1 MPKPLQLKDQ
11 PRLTGPVNPAH
22 ESSGLRLQTTVRL
35 RWVAVAGQLL
45 TVFFV
50 DQVLG
55 FHFPIVACL
64 IVIALSALLNLFLTR
79 HPASKRLEEGPAMWL
94 MGFDI
99 FQLGVLLFLT
109 GGLQNPFGLL
119 IVVPVAVSAS
129 SLPLSKTMLLSGFAI
144 LCATVLIWFHFPLP
158 WAGRP
163 APVLP
168 AIYIYGVWTALTS
181 CIVFSAVYSWRV
193 GQERRQ
199 MSEAL
204 SAAEMVLAREQRLSA
219 LDGLA
224 AAAAHELGTPLG
236 TITLVSKEL
245 LRSVPEN
252 SPHYEDVAL
261 LRSQAE
267 RCREI
272 LGRLSGRT
280 QEQDEVFE
288 RMPIGQMIEEV
299 IEPYRQTGARIEVSV
314 HGAEG
319 DEKAGGEPV
328 MRRNP
333 GIIYSLGNLVEN
345 AVDFARTK
353 VEITA
358 VWDRRNVHLLIR
370 DDGPGFQPGIMGRLG
385 EPYVTTRP
393 QAQRRG
399 GIPETGL
406 GLGFFIAKT
415 LLERSGAQLSPR
427 NARPPRTGAVVE
439 ITWPRE
445 AFYRAQD
452 LAETA

>member
-1 MPKPLQLKDQ
+1 V
-11 PRLTGPVNPAH
+11 TGPVNPAH
-22 ESSGLRLQTTVRL
+22 TSSGLRLQTTIRL

-50 DQVLG
+50 DQVLK
-55 FHFPIVACL
+55 FEFPIAACL
-64 IVIALSALLNLFLTR
+64 AVIAAPALLNLALSTR
-79 HPASKRLEEGPAMWL
+79 HPASKRLSEGPAMWL

-99 FQLGVLLFLT
+99 FQVGVLLFLT
-109 GGLQNPFGLL
+109 GGLQNPFSLL

-144 LCATVLIWFHFPLP
+144 LCATVLIWFHLPLP
-158 WAGRP
+158 WSGQP

-168 AIYIYGVWTALTS
+168 PVYIFGVWTALTS

-193 GQERRQ
+193 GQERRD

-236 TITLVSKEL
+236 TITLVTKEL
-245 LRSVPEN
+245 LRSIPED
-252 SPHYEDVAL
+252 SPHHEDVAL

-280 QEQDEVFE
+280 QFSDDMFD
-288 RMPIGQMIEEV
+288 RMPIGLLIEEA
-299 IEPYRQTGARIEVSV
+299 IEPYRHTGPAIEVNV
-314 HGAEG
+314 GRA
-319 DEKAGGEPV
+319 DETDQKAGGEPV

-333 GIIYSLGNLVEN
+333 GIIYGLGNLVEN
-345 AVDFARTK
+345 AVDFAREK
-353 VEITA
+353 IEITA
-358 VWDRRNVHLLIR
+358 TWDRRNVHVTIR
-370 DDGPGFQPGIMGRLG
+370 DDGPGFQAGVINRLG

-393 QAQRRG
+393 QGQGGRRG
-399 GIPETGL
+399 GVPETGL

-415 LLERSGAQLSPR
+415 LLERSGARLSLR
-427 NARPPRTGAVVE
+427 NARAPRSGAVVE

-445 AFYRAQD
+445 AFYRAHE
-452 LAETA
+452 LTETA

>member
-1 MPKPLQLKDQ
+1 M
-11 PRLTGPVNPAH
+11 TGPVNQAH
-22 ESSGLRLQTTVRL
+22 TSSGLRLQTTVRL

-55 FHFPIVACL
+55 FAFPAIACL
-64 IVIALSALLNLFLTR
+64 SVIAASALLNLWLAVR
-79 HPASKRLEEGPAMWL
+79 HPASKRLSEGPAMWL

-99 FQLGVLLFLT
+99 FQLAVLLFLT
-109 GGLQNPFGLL
+109 GGLQNPFALL

-129 SLPLSKTMLLSGFAI
+129 SLPLSKTMLLSVSAI

-158 WAGRP
+158 WAGQP

-168 AIYIYGVWTALTS
+168 SVYIFGVWTALTS

-193 GQERRQ
+193 GQERRD

-236 TITLVSKEL
+236 TITLVTKEL
-245 LRSVPEN
+245 LRSTPN
-252 SPHYEDVAL
+252 DSTHYEDLELV
-261 LRSQAE
+261 RSQAE

-280 QEQDEVFE
+280 QVQDEMFE
-288 RMPIGQMIEEV
+288 RMPIGVLIEEA
-299 IEPYRQTGARIEVSV
+299 IDPYRQTGTNIEVSV
-314 HGAEG
+314 HPA
-319 DEKAGGEPV
+319 DSADKKAGGEPI

-333 GIIYSLGNLVEN
+333 GIIYGLGNLVEN
-345 AVDFARTK
+345 AVDFAREK

-358 VWDRRNVHLLIR
+358 VWDRRSVQVRIR
-370 DDGPGFQPGIMGRLG
+370 DDGPGFQHGVISRLG

-393 QAQRRG
+393 QSERRG
-399 GIPETGL
+399 GVPETGL

-415 LLERSGAQLSPR
+415 LLERSGAKLSLR
-427 NARPPRTGAVVE
+427 NARPPRSGAVVE

-445 AFYRAQD
+445 AFYRASEI
-452 LAETA
+452 AETA

>member
-1 MPKPLQLKDQ
+1 
-11 PRLTGPVNPAH
+11 LTGPVNPAH
-22 ESSGLRLQTTVRL
+22 ERSGLRLQTTVRL
-35 RWVAVAGQLL
+35 RWVAVAGQLI

-55 FHFPIVACL
+55 FRFPIIACL
-64 IVIALSALLNLFLTR
+64 VVIAVPAILNLFLTR
-79 HPASKRLEEGPAMWL
+79 HPASKRLSEGPAMWL

-109 GGLQNPFGLL
+109 GGLQNPFALL

-158 WAGRP
+158 WSGQP

-168 AIYIYGVWTALTS
+168 SVYIFGVWTALTS

-193 GQERRQ
+193 GQERRE

-245 LRSVPEN
+245 LRSVPEG
-252 SPHYEDVAL
+252 SPYYDDVAL

-299 IEPYRQTGARIEVSV
+299 IEPYRRSGTRIEVNV
-314 HGAEG
+314 HRAEG
-319 DEKAGGEPV
+319 ADEKAGGEPI

-345 AVDFARTK
+345 AVDFARKK

-358 VWDRRNVHLLIR
+358 VWDRRNVYLTIR
-370 DDGPGFQPGIMGRLG
+370 DDGPGFQHGIISRLG

-393 QAQRRG
+393 QIERRG
-399 GIPETGL
+399 GVPETGL

-415 LLERSGAQLSPR
+415 LLERSGARLALR
-427 NARPPRTGAVVE
+427 NARAPKSGAVVE

-445 AFYRAQD
+445 AFYRTKD
-452 LAETA
+452 LAETV

>member
-1 MPKPLQLKDQ
+1 MPTKDKLPL
-11 PRLTGPVNPAH
+11 TSPVNPAH

-35 RWVAVAGQLL
+35 RWVAVAGQLI

-50 DQVLG
+50 DQVLE
-55 FHFPIVACL
+55 FQFPIVACL
-64 IVIALSALLNLFLTR
+64 IVIAVSAILNLFLTQ
-79 HPASKRLEEGPAMWL
+79 HPASKRLSEGPAMWL

-99 FQLGVLLFLT
+99 LQLGVLLFLT
-109 GGLQNPFGLL
+109 GGLKNPFALL

-144 LCATVLIWFHFPLP
+144 ICATVLIWFHFPLP
-158 WAGRP
+158 WAGQP
-163 APVLP
+163 APILP
-168 AIYIYGVWTALTS
+168 PVYIYGMWTALTS

-245 LRSVPEN
+245 LRAVPED
-252 SPHYEDVAL
+252 SVYYEDVAL

-267 RCREI
+267 RCRDI
-272 LGRLSGRT
+272 LGRLAGRT

-299 IEPYRQTGARIEVSV
+299 IDPYRQAGIQIKVDVRP
-314 HGAEG
+314 AEG
-319 DEKAGGEPV
+319 DDKAGGEPV

-345 AVDFARTK
+345 AVDFAQTRL
-353 VEITA
+353 EITA
-358 VWDRRNVHLLIR
+358 VWDRRNVHLTIR

-393 QAQRRG
+393 QARQRG
-399 GIPETGL
+399 GVPETGL

-415 LLERSGAQLSPR
+415 LLERSGARISLR
-427 NARPPRTGAVVE
+427 NARPPRSGAVVE
-439 ITWPRE
+439 ISWPRE
-445 AFYRAQD
+445 AFYRAKD
-452 LAETA
+452 LAKIA

>member
-1 MPKPLQLKDQ
+1 VS
-11 PRLTGPVNPAH
+11 GPVNPYH
-22 ESSGLRLQTTVRL
+22 SSSGLRLQTTVRL

-55 FHFPIVACL
+55 FEFPLAACL
-64 IVIALSALLNLFLTR
+64 VVIAAAALLNLALTTR
-79 HPASKRLEEGPAMWL
+79 HPASKRLREGPAMRL

-99 FQLGVLLFLT
+99 LQLAVLLFLT
-109 GGLQNPFGLL
+109 GGLKNPFALL

-129 SLPLSKTMLLSGFAI
+129 SLPLSKTMLLAGMAI
-144 LCATVLIWFHFPLP
+144 LSATVLIWFHLPLP
-158 WAGRP
+158 WSGVP
-163 APVLP
+163 APILPSTYVL
-168 AIYIYGVWTALTS
+168 GVWTALTS

-193 GQERRQ
+193 GQERRE

-236 TITLVSKEL
+236 TITLVTKEL
-245 LRSVPEN
+245 LRSLPED

-261 LRSQAE
+261 LRSQAV

-280 QEQDEVFE
+280 QIPDEMFD
-288 RMPIGQMIEEV
+288 RMPIGVLIEEV
-299 IEPYRQTGARIEVSV
+299 IDPYRQSGTTIEVTV
-314 HGAEG
+314 HPADGA

-333 GIIYSLGNLVEN
+333 GIIYGLGNLVEN
-345 AVDFARTK
+345 AADFARER
-353 VEITA
+353 VEIFA
-358 VWDRRNVHLLIR
+358 IWDRREVRVTIR
-370 DDGPGFQPGIMGRLG
+370 DDGPGFQHGIISRLG

-393 QAQRRG
+393 QSERRG
-399 GIPETGL
+399 GVPETGL

-415 LLERSGAQLSPR
+415 LLERSGARLLLR
-427 NARPPRTGAVVE
+427 NARAPATGAEVE
-439 ITWPRE
+439 IIWPRE

-452 LAETA
+452 LAEAG

>member
-1 MPKPLQLKDQ
+1 MPTKDKLPL
-11 PRLTGPVNPAH
+11 TSPVNPAH

-35 RWVAVAGQLL
+35 RWVAVAGQLI

-50 DQVLG
+50 DQVLE
-55 FHFPIVACL
+55 FQFPIVACL
-64 IVIALSALLNLFLTR
+64 IVIAVSAILNLFLTQ
-79 HPASKRLEEGPAMWL
+79 HPASKRLSEGPAMWL

-99 FQLGVLLFLT
+99 LQLGVLLFLT
-109 GGLQNPFGLL
+109 GGLKNPFALL

-144 LCATVLIWFHFPLP
+144 ICATVLIWFHFPLP
-158 WAGRP
+158 WAGQP
-163 APVLP
+163 APILP
-168 AIYIYGVWTALTS
+168 PVYIYGMWTALTS

-245 LRSVPEN
+245 LRAVPED
-252 SPHYEDVAL
+252 SVYYEDVAL

-267 RCREI
+267 RCRDI
-272 LGRLSGRT
+272 LGRLAGRT

-299 IEPYRQTGARIEVSV
+299 IDPYRQAGIQIKVDVRP
-314 HGAEG
+314 AEG
-319 DEKAGGEPV
+319 DDKAGGEPV

-345 AVDFARTK
+345 AVDFAQTRL
-353 VEITA
+353 EITA
-358 VWDRRNVHLLIR
+358 VWDRRNVHLTIR

-393 QAQRRG
+393 QARRRG
-399 GIPETGL
+399 GVPETGL

-415 LLERSGAQLSPR
+415 LLERSGARISLR
-427 NARPPRTGAVVE
+427 NARPPRSGAVVE
-439 ITWPRE
+439 ISWPRE
-445 AFYRAQD
+445 AFYRAKD
-452 LAETA
+452 LAKIA

>member
-1 MPKPLQLKDQ
+1 MLKPAQLKDRL
-11 PRLTGPVNPAH
+11 PLTGSVNPAH

-35 RWVAVAGQLL
+35 RWVAVGGQLL

-55 FHFPIVACL
+55 FSFPIVSCL
-64 IVIALSALLNLFLTR
+64 IVIAVSAVLNLFLTQ
-79 HPASKRLEEGPAMWL
+79 HPASKRLSEGPAMSL

-99 FQLGVLLFLT
+99 FQLAVLLFLT
-109 GGLQNPFGLL
+109 GGLQNPFALL

-158 WAGRP
+158 WGGLP

-299 IEPYRQTGARIEVSV
+299 IDPYRQSTRIEVSV
-314 HGAEG
+314 HAAEG
-319 DEKAGGEPV
+319 DDKAGGEPV

-358 VWDRRNVHLLIR
+358 VWDRRNVHLTIR

-399 GIPETGL
+399 GVPETGL

-415 LLERSGAQLSPR
+415 LLERSGARLSLR
-427 NARPPRTGAVVE
+427 NARPPRNGAVIE

-445 AFYRAQD
+445 AFYRSRE

>member
-1 MPKPLQLKDQ
+1 
-11 PRLTGPVNPAH
+11 LTGPVKPAH
-22 ESSGLRLQTTVRL
+22 TSSGLRLQTTVRL
-35 RWVAVAGQLL
+35 RWVAVAGQLI

-55 FHFPIVACL
+55 FRFPIVACL
-64 IVIALSALLNLFLTR
+64 SVIAASALLNLSLAIR
-79 HPASKRLEEGPAMWL
+79 HPASKRLSEGPAVWL

-99 FQLGVLLFLT
+99 LQLGVLLFLT
-109 GGLQNPFGLL
+109 GGLQNPFALL

-158 WAGRP
+158 WSGQP
-163 APVLP
+163 APLLP
-168 AIYIYGVWTALTS
+168 SVYIYGVWTALTS

-193 GQERRQ
+193 GQERRE

-236 TITLVSKEL
+236 TITLVTKEL
-245 LRSVPEN
+245 LRATPHD
-252 SPHYEDVAL
+252 SPHYEDLELV
-261 LRSQAE
+261 RSQAQ

-280 QEQDEVFE
+280 QEQDEMFD
-288 RMPIGQMIEEV
+288 RLPIGQMIEEV
-299 IEPYRQTGARIEVSV
+299 IDPYRQSGTRIEVDV
-314 HGAEG
+314 HAAEG

-333 GIIYSLGNLVEN
+333 GIIYSLGNIVEN
-345 AVDFARTK
+345 AVDFAREK

-358 VWDRRNVHLLIR
+358 VWDRRKVQVIIR
-370 DDGPGFQPGIMGRLG
+370 DDGPGFQHGIMSRLG

-393 QAQRRG
+393 EIGRRG
-399 GIPETGL
+399 GVPETGL

-415 LLERSGAQLSPR
+415 LLERSSARLSLR
-427 NARPPRTGAVVE
+427 NARPPHSGAVVE
-439 ITWPRE
+439 ITWPRA
-445 AFYRAQD
+445 AFYRSRE

>member
-1 MPKPLQLKDQ
+1 
-11 PRLTGPVNPAH
+11 LTGPVNAFH
-22 ESSGLRLQTTVRL
+22 TSGGLRLQTTVRL

-55 FHFPIVACL
+55 FDFPIVACL
-64 IVIALSALLNLFLTR
+64 IVIAAAAFLNLALTTR
-79 HPASKRLEEGPAMWL
+79 HPASKRLGEGPAIWL
-94 MGFDI
+94 MAFDI
-99 FQLGVLLFLT
+99 FQLAVLLFLT
-109 GGLQNPFGLL
+109 GGLQNPFALL

-129 SLPLSKTMLLSGFAI
+129 SLPLSKTMLLAGAAI
-144 LCATVLIWFHFPLP
+144 LCATVLIWFRFPLP
-158 WAGRP
+158 WSGQP
-163 APVLP
+163 EPVLP
-168 AIYIYGVWTALTS
+168 AIYIAGVWTALTS
-181 CIVFSAVYSWRV
+181 CIIFSAVYSWRV
-193 GQERRQ
+193 GQERRE

-245 LRSVPEN
+245 LRSMPEH
-252 SPHYEDVAL
+252 SPHREDVAL

-280 QEQDEVFE
+280 QEQDEMFE
-288 RMPIGQMIEEV
+288 RLPIGLLIEEV
-299 IEPYRQTGARIEVSV
+299 IEPYRHTGTGIEVDV
-314 HGAEG
+314 HPA
-319 DEKAGGEPV
+319 DDTDSKAGGEPV

-333 GIIYSLGNLVEN
+333 GIIYGLGNLVEN
-345 AVDFARTK
+345 AVDFAREK

-358 VWDRRNVHLLIR
+358 VWDRRDVTVTIR
-370 DDGPGFQPGIMGRLG
+370 DDGPGFQAGIISRLG

-393 QAQRRG
+393 QSERRG
-399 GIPETGL
+399 GVPETGL

-415 LLERSGAQLSPR
+415 LLERSGARLSLR
-427 NARPPRTGAVVE
+427 NARAPKSGAVVE
-439 ITWPRE
+439 ISWPRE

-452 LAETA
+452 LAESA

>member
-1 MPKPLQLKDQ
+1 M
-11 PRLTGPVNPAH
+11 TGPQNSTH

-50 DQVLG
+50 HQVLG
-55 FHFPIVACL
+55 FRFPLVACL
-64 IVIALSALLNLFLTR
+64 IVIAVPALLNLFLTQ
-79 HPASKRLEEGPAMWL
+79 HPASKRLSEGPAMWL

-99 FQLGVLLFLT
+99 LQLGALLFLT
-109 GGLQNPFGLL
+109 GGLHNPFALL

-144 LCATVLIWFHFPLP
+144 LCATVLIWFRFPLP
-158 WAGRP
+158 WSGQP

-168 AIYIYGVWTALTS
+168 AIYTYGVWTALTS

-245 LRSVPEN
+245 LRSIPEN
-252 SPHYEDVAL
+252 SPHYEDVTL

-299 IEPYRQTGARIEVSV
+299 IEPYRRSGTRIEVHV
-314 HGAEG
+314 NPAEG
-319 DEKAGGEPV
+319 ADEKAGGEPV

-345 AVDFARTK
+345 AVDFARET
-353 VEITA
+353 VDIAA
-358 VWDRRNVHLLIR
+358 VWDRRNVYLTIR
-370 DDGPGFQPGIMGRLG
+370 DDGPGIQHGIISRLG

-393 QAQRRG
+393 QTGRRG
-399 GIPETGL
+399 GVPETGL

-415 LLERSGAQLSPR
+415 LMERSGARIALR
-427 NARPPRTGAVVE
+427 NARSPRSGAVVE

-445 AFYRAQD
+445 SFYRAKD
-452 LAETA
+452 LAKTA

>member
-1 MPKPLQLKDQ
+1 MPLKDEL
-11 PRLTGPVNPAH
+11 PLTSPVNPAH

-35 RWVAVAGQLL
+35 RWVAVAGQLI

-50 DQVLG
+50 DQVLE
-55 FHFPIVACL
+55 FQFPIIACL
-64 IVIALSALLNLFLTR
+64 IVIAVSAVLNLFLTQ
-79 HPASKRLEEGPAMWL
+79 HPASKRLSEGPAMWL

-99 FQLGVLLFLT
+99 LQLGVLLFLT
-109 GGLQNPFGLL
+109 GGLKNPFALL

-144 LCATVLIWFHFPLP
+144 ICATVLIWFHFPLP
-158 WAGRP
+158 WAGQP

-168 AIYIYGVWTALTS
+168 PIYIYGMWTALTS

-245 LRSVPEN
+245 LRAVPED
-252 SPHYEDVAL
+252 SVYYEDVAL

-267 RCREI
+267 RCRDI
-272 LGRLSGRT
+272 LGRLAGRT

-299 IEPYRQTGARIEVSV
+299 IDPYRQAGIQIKVDVRP
-314 HGAEG
+314 AEG
-319 DEKAGGEPV
+319 DDKAGGEPV

-345 AVDFARTK
+345 AVDFAQTRL
-353 VEITA
+353 EITA
-358 VWDRRNVHLLIR
+358 VWDRRNVHLTIR

-393 QAQRRG
+393 QARRRG
-399 GIPETGL
+399 GVPETGL

-415 LLERSGAQLSPR
+415 LLERSGARISLR
-427 NARPPRTGAVVE
+427 NARPPRSGAVVE
-439 ITWPRE
+439 ISWPRE
-445 AFYRAQD
+445 AFYRAKD
-452 LAETA
+452 LAKIA

>member
-1 MPKPLQLKDQ
+1 MS
-11 PRLTGPVNPAH
+11 GPVNAYH
-22 ESSGLRLQTTVRL
+22 SSSGLRLQTTVRL

-50 DQVLG
+50 DQVLK
-55 FHFPIVACL
+55 FEFPLAACL
-64 IVIALSALLNLFLTR
+64 IVVAAAALLNLALTTR
-79 HPASKRLEEGPAMWL
+79 HPASKRLREGPAMWL
-94 MGFDI
+94 MAFDI
-99 FQLGVLLFLT
+99 LQLAVLLFLT
-109 GGLQNPFGLL
+109 GGLQNPFALL

-129 SLPLSKTMLLSGFAI
+129 SLTLAKTMLLAGMAI
-144 LCATVLIWFHFPLP
+144 LSATLLIWFHLPLP
-158 WAGRP
+158 WSGAP

-168 AIYIYGVWTALTS
+168 STYVLGVWTALTS

-245 LRSVPEN
+245 LRSIPDG
-252 SPHYEDVAL
+252 SPYHEDIAL

-272 LGRLSGRT
+272 LGRLSARG
-280 QEQDEVFE
+280 QEQDEVYE
-288 RMPIGQMIEEV
+288 RMPIGLLIEEAVEAYRQSETMIEVEV
-299 IEPYRQTGARIEVSV
+299 RP
-314 HGAEG
+314 AEG
-319 DEKAGGEPV
+319 ADKKAGGEPV

-333 GIIYSLGNLVEN
+333 GIIYGLGNLVEN
-345 AVDFARTK
+345 AVDFARAR
-353 VEITA
+353 VGITA
-358 VWDRRNVHLLIR
+358 IWDARSVRVTIR
-370 DDGPGFQPGIMGRLG
+370 DDGPGFQPGIMSRLG

-393 QAQRRG
+393 QTDRRSAG
-399 GIPETGL
+399 PETGL

-415 LLERSGAQLSPR
+415 LLERSGARLSLR
-427 NARPPRTGAVVE
+427 NARPPGTGAVVD
-439 ITWPRE
+439 IVWPRE
-445 AFYRAQD
+445 AFYRAQE
-452 LAETA
+452 LADAG

>member
-1 MPKPLQLKDQ
+1 MPLKDEL
-11 PRLTGPVNPAH
+11 PLTSPVNPAH

-35 RWVAVAGQLL
+35 RWVAVAGQLI

-50 DQVLG
+50 DQVLE
-55 FHFPIVACL
+55 FQFPIVACL
-64 IVIALSALLNLFLTR
+64 IVIAVSAVLNLFLTQ
-79 HPASKRLEEGPAMWL
+79 HPASKRLSEGPAMWL

-99 FQLGVLLFLT
+99 LQLGVLLFLT
-109 GGLQNPFGLL
+109 GGLKNPFALL

-144 LCATVLIWFHFPLP
+144 ICATVLIWFHFPLP
-158 WAGRP
+158 WAGQP
-163 APVLP
+163 APILP
-168 AIYIYGVWTALTS
+168 PIYIYGMWTALTS

-245 LRSVPEN
+245 LRAVPED
-252 SPHYEDVAL
+252 SVYYEDVAL

-267 RCREI
+267 RCRDI
-272 LGRLSGRT
+272 LGRLAGRT

-299 IEPYRQTGARIEVSV
+299 IDPYRQAGIQIEVNV
-314 HGAEG
+314 RPAEG
-319 DEKAGGEPV
+319 DDKAGGEPV

-345 AVDFARTK
+345 AVDFAQTRL
-353 VEITA
+353 EITA
-358 VWDRRNVHLLIR
+358 VWDRRNVHLTIR

-393 QAQRRG
+393 QARRRG
-399 GIPETGL
+399 GVPETGL

-415 LLERSGAQLSPR
+415 LLERSGARISLR
-427 NARPPRTGAVVE
+427 NARPPRSGAVVE
-439 ITWPRE
+439 ISWPRE
-445 AFYRAQD
+445 AFYRAKD
-452 LAETA
+452 LAKIA

>member
-1 MPKPLQLKDQ
+1 M
-11 PRLTGPVNPAH
+11 
-22 ESSGLRLQTTVRL
+22 RL
-35 RWVAVAGQLL
+35 RWVAVAGQVL

-55 FHFPIVACL
+55 FDFPVVACL
-64 IVIALSALLNLFLTR
+64 SVIAVSAALNLWLTTR
-79 HPASKRLEEGPAMWL
+79 HPASKRLSEAPAMWL
-94 MGFDI
+94 MGADI
-99 FQLGVLLFLT
+99 FQLAVLLFLT
-109 GGLQNPFGLL
+109 GGLQNPFALL

-144 LCATVLIWFHFPLP
+144 LCATVLIWLHLPLP
-158 WAGRP
+158 WAGQP

-168 AIYIYGVWTALTS
+168 SVYIFGVWTALTS

-236 TITLVSKEL
+236 TITLVTKEL
-245 LRSVPEN
+245 LRSLPED
-252 SPHYEDVAL
+252 SPYYDDVAL
-261 LRSQAE
+261 VRSQAE
-267 RCREI
+267 RCRGI

-280 QEQDEVFE
+280 QVQDEMFE
-288 RMPIGQMIEEV
+288 RMPIGLLIEEA
-299 IEPYRQTGARIEVSV
+299 IEPYRQTGTTIKVSV
-314 HGAEG
+314 HPDEGA
-319 DEKAGGEPV
+319 DERAGGEPV

-333 GIIYSLGNLVEN
+333 GIIYGLGNLVEN
-345 AVDFARTK
+345 AVDFAREK

-358 VWDRRNVHLLIR
+358 LWDRRKVQVTIR
-370 DDGPGFQPGIMGRLG
+370 DDGPGFQHGIISRLG

-393 QAQRRG
+393 QSDRRG

-415 LLERSGAQLSPR
+415 LLERSGARIALR
-427 NARPPRTGAVVE
+427 NERLPRTGAVVE

-445 AFYRAQD
+445 VFYRTQD
-452 LAETA
+452 LAKTA

>member
-1 MPKPLQLKDQ
+1 MPLKDEL
-11 PRLTGPVNPAH
+11 PLTSPVNPAH

-35 RWVAVAGQLL
+35 RWVAVAGQLI

-50 DQVLG
+50 DQVLE
-55 FHFPIVACL
+55 FQFPIVACL
-64 IVIALSALLNLFLTR
+64 IVIAVSAVLNLFLTQ
-79 HPASKRLEEGPAMWL
+79 HPASKRLSEGPAMWL

-99 FQLGVLLFLT
+99 LQLGVLLFLT
-109 GGLQNPFGLL
+109 GGLKNPFALL

-144 LCATVLIWFHFPLP
+144 ICATVLIWFHFPLP
-158 WAGRP
+158 WAGQP

-168 AIYIYGVWTALTS
+168 PIYIYGMWTALTS

-245 LRSVPEN
+245 LRAVPED
-252 SPHYEDVAL
+252 SVYYEDVAL

-267 RCREI
+267 RCRDI
-272 LGRLSGRT
+272 LGRLAGRT

-299 IEPYRQTGARIEVSV
+299 IDPYRQAGIQIKVDVRP
-314 HGAEG
+314 AEG
-319 DEKAGGEPV
+319 DDKAGGEPV

-345 AVDFARTK
+345 AVDFAQTRL
-353 VEITA
+353 EITA
-358 VWDRRNVHLLIR
+358 VWDRRNVHLTIR

-393 QAQRRG
+393 QARRRG
-399 GIPETGL
+399 GVPETGL

-415 LLERSGAQLSPR
+415 LLERSGARISLR
-427 NARPPRTGAVVE
+427 NARPPRSGAVVE
-439 ITWPRE
+439 ISWPRE
-445 AFYRAQD
+445 AFYRAKD
-452 LAETA
+452 LAKIA

>member
-1 MPKPLQLKDQ
+1 MPLKDDLS
-11 PRLTGPVNPAH
+11 LTSPVNPAH

-35 RWVAVAGQLL
+35 RWVAVAGQLI

-50 DQVLG
+50 DQVLE
-55 FHFPIVACL
+55 FQFPIVACL
-64 IVIALSALLNLFLTR
+64 IVIAVSAVLNLFLTQ
-79 HPASKRLEEGPAMWL
+79 HPASKRLSEGPAMWL

-99 FQLGVLLFLT
+99 LQLGVLLFLT
-109 GGLQNPFGLL
+109 GGLKNPFALL

-144 LCATVLIWFHFPLP
+144 ICATVLIWFHFPLP
-158 WAGRP
+158 WAGQP
-163 APVLP
+163 APILP
-168 AIYIYGVWTALTS
+168 PIYIYGMWTALTS

-245 LRSVPEN
+245 LRAVPED
-252 SPHYEDVAL
+252 SVYYEDVAL

-267 RCREI
+267 RCRDI
-272 LGRLSGRT
+272 LGRLAGRT

-299 IEPYRQTGARIEVSV
+299 IDPYRQAGIQIEVNV
-314 HGAEG
+314 RPAEG
-319 DEKAGGEPV
+319 DDKAGGEPV

-345 AVDFARTK
+345 AVDFAQTRL
-353 VEITA
+353 EITA
-358 VWDRRNVHLLIR
+358 VWDRRNVHLTIR

-393 QAQRRG
+393 QARRRG
-399 GIPETGL
+399 GVPETGL

-415 LLERSGAQLSPR
+415 LLERSGARISLR
-427 NARPPRTGAVVE
+427 NARPPRSGAVVE
-439 ITWPRE
+439 ISWPRE
-445 AFYRAQD
+445 AFYRAKD
-452 LAETA
+452 LAKIA

>member
-1 MPKPLQLKDQ
+1 
-11 PRLTGPVNPAH
+11 LTGPVNP
-22 ESSGLRLQTTVRL
+22 SLTSGGLRLQTTVRL

-55 FHFPIVACL
+55 FPIPIMACL
-64 IVIALSALLNLFLTR
+64 VVIGASALLNLSLTTR
-79 HPASKRLEEGPAMWL
+79 HPASKRLQDGPAMWL

-99 FQLGVLLFLT
+99 LQLAVLLFLS
-109 GGLQNPFGLL
+109 GGLQNPFALL

-129 SLPLSKTMLLSGFAI
+129 YLPLSKTMILAGAAI
-144 LCATVLIWFHFPLP
+144 LCATLLIWFHLPLP
-158 WAGRP
+158 WAGVP
-163 APVLP
+163 LP
-168 AIYIYGVWTALTS
+168 ILPPTFVFGVWTALTS
-181 CIVFSAVYSWRV
+181 CIIFSAIYSWRV

-236 TITLVSKEL
+236 TITLVTKEL
-245 LRSVPEN
+245 LRSLPED

-261 LRSQAE
+261 VRSQAE

-272 LGRLSGRT
+272 LGRLAGRT
-280 QEQDEVFE
+280 QEQDEMFE
-288 RMPIGQMIEEV
+288 RMAIGLLIDEA
-299 IEPYRQTGARIEVSV
+299 IEPYRQSGPEIEVSV
-314 HGAEG
+314 GPSDGA
-319 DEKAGGEPV
+319 DQKAGGEPV

-333 GIIYSLGNLVEN
+333 GIIYGLGNLVEN
-345 AVDFARTK
+345 AVDFARSR
-353 VEITA
+353 VRIVAE
-358 VWDRRNVHLLIR
+358 WDNRSVRVRIC
-370 DDGPGFQPGIMGRLG
+370 DDGPGFQPGVISRLG

-393 QAQRRG
+393 QSDRRG
-399 GIPETGL
+399 LGLETGL

-415 LLERSGAQLSPR
+415 LLERSGARLALR
-427 NARPPRTGAVVE
+427 NARPPDTGAVVE
-439 ITWPRE
+439 IVWPRE
-445 AFYRAQD
+445 AFYRAKE
-452 LAETA
+452 LAGRD

>member
-1 MPKPLQLKDQ
+1 MLKPAQLKDQ
-11 PRLTGPVNPAH
+11 LPLTGSVNPTH

-35 RWVAVAGQLL
+35 RWVAVAGQVI

-55 FHFPIVACL
+55 FRFPIVACL
-64 IVIALSALLNLFLTR
+64 IVIAVSAILNLFLTQ
-79 HPASKRLEEGPAMWL
+79 HPASKRLSEGPAMWL

-99 FQLGVLLFLT
+99 FQLAVLLFLT
-109 GGLQNPFGLL
+109 GGLQNPFALL

-144 LCATVLIWFHFPLP
+144 LCATVLIWVHFPLP
-158 WAGRP
+158 WAGQP

-168 AIYIYGVWTALTS
+168 AVYIYGVWTALTS

-245 LRSVPEN
+245 LRSVPED
-252 SPHYEDVAL
+252 SPYHEDVAL

-272 LGRLSGRT
+272 LGRLAGRT

-299 IEPYRQTGARIEVSV
+299 IDPYRQSTQIEVRV
-314 HGAEG
+314 HAAEG
-319 DEKAGGEPV
+319 DDKAGGEPV

-358 VWDRRNVHLLIR
+358 VWDRRNVHLTIR

-399 GIPETGL
+399 GVPETGL

-415 LLERSGAQLSPR
+415 LLERSGARLSLR
-427 NARPPRTGAVVE
+427 NARPPRNGAVIE

-445 AFYRAQD
+445 AFYRSRE

>member
-1 MPKPLQLKDQ
+1 
-11 PRLTGPVNPAH
+11 LTAPVNASDF
-22 ESSGLRLQTTVRL
+22 SSGLRLQTTVRL

-50 DQVLG
+50 EQVLQ
-55 FHFPIVACL
+55 FQFPLAACL
-64 IVIALSALLNLFLTR
+64 VTIAAAALLNLALTTR
-79 HPASKRLEEGPAMWL
+79 HPASKRLREGPAMWL
-94 MGFDI
+94 MAFDI
-99 FQLGVLLFLT
+99 MQLAVLLFLT
-109 GGLQNPFGLL
+109 GGLKNPFALL
-119 IVVPVAVSAS
+119 IVVPVAISAS
-129 SLPLSKTMLLSGFAI
+129 SLPLSKTMILAGMAI
-144 LCATVLIWFHFPLP
+144 LSATVLIWFHLPLP
-158 WAGRP
+158 WAGVP
-163 APVLP
+163 APILPSTYVL
-168 AIYIYGVWTALTS
+168 GVWTALTS

-193 GQERRQ
+193 GQERRE

-236 TITLVSKEL
+236 TITLVTKEL
-245 LRSVPEN
+245 LRSLPEN
-252 SPHYEDVAL
+252 SQHYEDVAL

-280 QEQDEVFE
+280 QTPDEMFE
-288 RMPIGQMIEEV
+288 RMPIGLLIEEV
-299 IEPYRQTGARIEVSV
+299 IEPYRQTGTHIEVSV
-314 HGAEG
+314 HPAEDA
-319 DEKAGGEPV
+319 DEKAGGEPI

-333 GIIYSLGNLVEN
+333 GIIYGLGNLVEN
-345 AVDFARTK
+345 AVDFAREN

-358 VWDRRNVHLLIR
+358 IWDRRNVEVTIR
-370 DDGPGFQPGIMGRLG
+370 DDGPGFQHGIISRLG

-393 QAQRRG
+393 QSERRG
-399 GIPETGL
+399 GVPETGL

-415 LLERSGAQLSPR
+415 LLERSGARLSLR
-427 NARPPRTGAVVE
+427 NARAPRSGAVVS
-439 ITWPRE
+439 IVWPRE

-452 LAETA
+452 LAEAG

>member
-1 MPKPLQLKDQ
+1 MPPKDELPL
-11 PRLTGPVNPAH
+11 TSPVNPAH

-35 RWVAVAGQLL
+35 RWVAVAGQLI

-50 DQVLG
+50 DQVLE
-55 FHFPIVACL
+55 FQFPIIACL
-64 IVIALSALLNLFLTR
+64 IVIAVSAVLNLFLTQ
-79 HPASKRLEEGPAMWL
+79 HPASKRLSEGPAMWL

-99 FQLGVLLFLT
+99 LQLGVLLFLT
-109 GGLQNPFGLL
+109 GGLKNPFALL

-144 LCATVLIWFHFPLP
+144 ICATVLIWFHFPLP
-158 WAGRP
+158 WAGQP

-168 AIYIYGVWTALTS
+168 PIYIYGMWTALTS

-245 LRSVPEN
+245 LRAVPED
-252 SPHYEDVAL
+252 SLYYEDVAL

-267 RCREI
+267 RCRDI
-272 LGRLSGRT
+272 LGRLAGRT

-299 IEPYRQTGARIEVSV
+299 IDPYRQAGIQIEVNV
-314 HGAEG
+314 RPAEG
-319 DEKAGGEPV
+319 DDKAGGEPV

-345 AVDFARTK
+345 AVDFAQTRL
-353 VEITA
+353 EITA
-358 VWDRRNVHLLIR
+358 VWDRRNVHLTIR

-393 QAQRRG
+393 QASRRG
-399 GIPETGL
+399 GVPETGL

-415 LLERSGAQLSPR
+415 LLERSGARISLR
-427 NARPPRTGAVVE
+427 NARPPRSGAVVE
-439 ITWPRE
+439 ISWPRE
-445 AFYRAQD
+445 AFYRAKD
-452 LAETA
+452 LAKIA